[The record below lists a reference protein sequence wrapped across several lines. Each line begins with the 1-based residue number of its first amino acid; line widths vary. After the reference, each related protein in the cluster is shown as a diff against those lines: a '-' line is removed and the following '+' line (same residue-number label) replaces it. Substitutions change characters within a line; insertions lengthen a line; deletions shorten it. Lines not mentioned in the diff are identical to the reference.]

1 MICYNPYVG
10 VTMLGIRSWQDA
22 AAAVAVAATLVGAM
36 GTVVW
41 FIMDAQLAPL
51 RAEHREIRADISQLR
66 DRLDRLEDRNERLDG
81 RLDTLETTARV
92 LEVRVT
98 NLEGDR

>member
-1 MICYNPYVG
+1 
-10 VTMLGIRSWQDA
+10 MLGIRSWQDA
-22 AAAVAVAATLVGAM
+22 AAALAVAAGTAMVGAM
-36 GTVVW
+36 ATVRAYA
-41 FIMDAQLAPL
+41 FIMDAAARPAL
-51 RAEHREIRADISQLR
+51 RAEHRAEIRADISQLR